1 MSDEML
7 LGVVVG
13 CVIAGFVGYVSSQ
26 ILFHTDTMGRFTR
39 PQVIPL
45 TTQLTPAQVFWRAI
59 RSAFG
64 LFVIISSG
72 SLVALMFYAVL
83 VEGRSDLSWFLIVE
97 LVILVGSL
105 VTFRFL
111 PFLLIFILSLI
122 QAFFVYLVF
131 NWDIV
136 FGFYYY

>member
-1 MSDEML
+1 
-7 LGVVVG
+7 
-13 CVIAGFVGYVSSQ
+13 
-26 ILFHTDTMGRFTR
+26 
-39 PQVIPL
+39 
-45 TTQLTPAQVFWRAI
+45 
-59 RSAFG
+59 
-64 LFVIISSG
+64 
-72 SLVALMFYAVL
+72 MFYAVL